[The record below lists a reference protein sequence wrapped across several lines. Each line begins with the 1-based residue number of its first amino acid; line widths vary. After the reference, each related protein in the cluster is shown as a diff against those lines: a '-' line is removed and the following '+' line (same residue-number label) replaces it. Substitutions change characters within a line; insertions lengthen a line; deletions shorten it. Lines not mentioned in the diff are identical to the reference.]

1 VTLSQEAAQG
11 ESRSLV
17 NETEPLVSVVV
28 PVFNTERYVRESL
41 DSILGQTYTNLEV
54 IVMDDASTDGASDIL
69 RAYDDPRLSYIRN
82 ERNLGL
88 FANVNEGIRR
98 ATGELIAMHHSD
110 DVYDP
115 ELLSKQVEFLLRNPE
130 VGAVFAIDVL
140 IDANGRER
148 GRIKLP
154 EELRGREILTYPTV
168 LNGIL
173 RYQNVFLRGCQC
185 LIPRRVYEDVG
196 FFDDTYRLRADLDLW
211 LRVSRRYSIGVIEEH
226 LLSYRQGH
234 DNESARYDRL
244 RTKPELW
251 FDVVDRV
258 LAEGDAALAEPDAL
272 AAYEGH
278 RAEDR
283 LMVAVNQYILGKRK
297 DARATLA
304 TSSAL
309 RIALTKRVQRGRLLV
324 LWCALQVL
332 VRLPRIPFIADAFMR
347 RWHGGDR

>member
-1 VTLSQEAAQG
+1 LAQEAARG
-11 ESRSLV
+11 ESRPVLDES
-17 NETEPLVSVVV
+17 EPLVSVVV
-28 PVFNTERYVRESL
+28 PVFNTKRYVRESL
-41 DSILGQTYTNLEV
+41 DSILDQTYLNLEV
-54 IVMDDASTDGASDIL
+54 LVMDDASTDGTSEIL
-69 RAYDDPRLSYIRN
+69 RAYDDPRLRYVRN

-88 FANVNEGIRR
+88 FANVNEGIRL
-98 ATGELIAMHHSD
+98 ASGELIAMHHSD
-110 DVYDP
+110 DLYDR
-115 ELLSKQVEFLLRNPE
+115 ELLSKQVDFLLRNPE
-130 VGAVFAIDVL
+130 VGAVFAIDVF

-148 GRIKLP
+148 GRLELP

-185 LIPRRVYEDVG
+185 LIPRKVYEDVG

-226 LLSYRQGH
+226 LLAYRHGH

-283 LMVAVNQYILGKRK
+283 LMVAVNQYILDRRA
-297 DARATLA
+297 DAQAMLA
-304 TSSAL
+304 TSSPL
-309 RIALTKRVQRGRLLV
+309 RLAATKQVQRGRLLV

-332 VRLPRIPFIADAFMR
+332 VRLPRSRVVANAFMR
-347 RWHGGDR
+347 RLHGRDR